1 MSKNDTKSHICA
13 YEKPLDCTY
22 YRQLS
27 DGKHIIVFKFNLTKS
42 LTLLIKRFNL
52 IKKHAGQR
60 HLISTSFS

>member
-27 DGKHIIVFKFNLTKS
+27 DGKHIIVFNLIFTYS
-42 LTLLIKRFNL
+42 STLLIKRFDL
-52 IKKHAGQR
+52 TKKYASQR
-60 HLISTSFS
+60 HSISSFV